1 MVSSAKLVNSE
12 LCSER
17 KLHEFILLY
26 VIITSHTHFRVNLL
40 SSRLH
45 VKELLARNRRVFEDS
60 VAATGF
66 EPKTT

>member
-26 VIITSHTHFRVNLL
+26 VIITSHRL
-40 SSRLH
+40 S